1 MKDNKWTY
9 PGSKWQ
15 KFDFHT
21 HTPAS
26 DNYGHGDESL
36 KKIHPEE
43 WLRKAMESGLD
54 CVVVADHN
62 AGGWID
68 KLKAKNREIQ
78 NKDVKPGWY
87 RDLTIFPGVEIT
99 VADSSRVHLLAV
111 FDPSCDSQTVTGVL
125 GSCGITTGFGD
136 DTKTSTSTG
145 FVATVKKSL
154 KQAVLLSLR
163 TLTDQKDCLKAL
175 PH

>member
-1 MKDNKWTY
+1 MFKTFGTGYYVARISY

-21 HTPAS
+21 HSPAS
-26 DNYGHGDESL
+26 DHYGHGDESL

-43 WLRKAMESGLD
+43 WLRKTMESGLD

-68 KLKAKNREIQ
+68 KLKTKNKEIRDQ
-78 NKDVKPGWY
+78 DVKPGWY
-87 RDLTIFPGVEIT
+87 RDLTIFP
-99 VADSSRVHLLAV
+99 
-111 FDPSCDSQTVTGVL
+111 GVL

-154 KQAVLLSLR
+154 MRAVLLSLR